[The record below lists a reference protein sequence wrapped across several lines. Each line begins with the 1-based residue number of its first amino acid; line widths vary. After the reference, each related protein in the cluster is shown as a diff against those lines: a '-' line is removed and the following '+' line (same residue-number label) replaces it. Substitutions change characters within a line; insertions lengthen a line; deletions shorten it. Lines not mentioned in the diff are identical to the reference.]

1 MQTSSPRRF
10 PQWSQGWSREQPLS
24 TTAED
29 IPYTITICVRSD
41 RFTDSFTDL
50 FGEVNTFS
58 QASGIE
64 PSA

>member
-1 MQTSSPRRF
+1 
-10 PQWSQGWSREQPLS
+10 LS
-24 TTAED
+24 ATAED
-29 IPYTITICVRSD
+29 NPYTITICVRYD

-50 FGEVNTFS
+50 FGEVNKFS